1 LDFDTD
7 INGNTGTA
15 DSTIPSPAPEK
26 KRRPNPYAYDES
38 GQASPRFGE
47 GGHGGDD
54 DGDGGGG
61 GENEPSSGRSS
72 RSDHP
77 LPIPPQN
84 AFRARMRQ
92 EEGAPPSPN
101 TLRTLLEA
109 IPRRPSAGVTTLGL
123 GVGGGGVTG
132 GAAETGGDDPPALT
146 DAIADP
152 SVLGIVPV
160 VSRPREDSIQT
171 TRPFSPPLPPTIPA
185 STTIAEPALPPP
197 VASSEDLG
205 LKQAIAG
212 LYNLWKAGR
221 QARAGYSGD
230 VSSEEAFL
238 QVVRAAIN

>member
-1 LDFDTD
+1 
-7 INGNTGTA
+7 
-15 DSTIPSPAPEK
+15 
-26 KRRPNPYAYDES
+26 
-38 GQASPRFGE
+38 
-47 GGHGGDD
+47 
-54 DGDGGGG
+54 
-61 GENEPSSGRSS
+61 
-72 RSDHP
+72 
-77 LPIPPQN
+77 
-84 AFRARMRQ
+84 
-92 EEGAPPSPN
+92 
-101 TLRTLLEA
+101 LEA

-123 GVGGGGVTG
+123 GVGGGGTAG
-132 GAAETGGDDPPALT
+132 EAAETEGDDPPALT

-152 SVLGIVPV
+152 SVLGTVPV

-171 TRPFSPPLPPTIPA
+171 TRPFSPSLPPASVPSSTAEPA
-185 STTIAEPALPPP
+185 PALPPP